1 MTGRTRPILALAAGF
16 ALASGTAGAQAEELF
31 LYNWTNYT
39 SPEVI
44 EKFEEETGIRVV
56 IDTYTSNDDLM
67 ARLQA
72 GGAGYDVA
80 VPSDSYVQ
88 RLIEEDLLI
97 PFDATELENFA
108 NVMAPHDAPFY
119 DPERMYSAPYM
130 LGTTGIAYDSA
141 VIDGEE
147 LPHSWDVIFN
157 PREEFQGEIAML
169 DNIDEVAYAA
179 AFYIGA
185 EDVCT
190 EDPDEW
196 QQIQDVLMAQ
206 RDHVKLYNSSGTHD
220 AMIAG
225 EVLMHQMWNGAAHRA
240 FSEKDTIRYLYPE
253 EGVVFW
259 MDNFVIPEGAQNV
272 ENAKKFIN
280 FMMSPEA
287 AGLSSNYSGYMS
299 AIRGADAYLNEELQA
314 SPMVNMPEE
323 YSERLTMPPPCGDR
337 HVELRDRVWTRLMQ

>member
-1 MTGRTRPILALAAGF
+1 MARKSSTVLTLLAGAALAGSS
-16 ALASGTAGAQAEELF
+16 ALAQSDELY

-39 SPEVI
+39 APEVV
-44 EKFEEETGIRVV
+44 ERFEEETGIRVV

-80 VPSDSYVQ
+80 LPSDSYVQ
-88 RLIEEDLLI
+88 RLIEEDLLV
-97 PFDATELENFA
+97 PFDATQLENFE

-141 VIDGEE
+141 VVDGEE
-147 LPHSWDVIFN
+147 LPHSWQVIFEA
-157 PREEFQGEIAML
+157 REEFHGEIAML

-179 AFYIGA
+179 AFYVGA
-185 EDVCT
+185 DPCT
-190 EDPDEW
+190 EDPEDW
-196 QQIQDVLMAQ
+196 QRVQDVLLAQ
-206 RDHVKLYNSSGTHD
+206 REHVKRYNSSGTHD
-220 AMIAG
+220 SMIAG
-225 EVLMHQMWNGAAHRA
+225 EVLMHQMWNGSAHRA
-240 FSEKDTIRYLYPE
+240 FREKDTIRFLFPE

-259 MDNFVIPEGAQNV
+259 MDNMVIPRGARNV

-287 AGLSSNYSGYMS
+287 AAMTSNYTGYMS
-299 AIRGADAYLNEELQA
+299 AIRGSGDYLQDDLKT

-323 YSERLTMPPPCGDR
+323 YADRLTMPPPCSQR
-337 HVELRDRVWTRLMQ
+337 SVELRDRVWTRLMQ

>member
-1 MTGRTRPILALAAGF
+1 MARKSSTVLTLLVGAVLAGSTALAQ
-16 ALASGTAGAQAEELF
+16 SDELY

-39 SPEVI
+39 APEVV
-44 EKFEEETGIRVV
+44 ERFEEETGIRVV
-56 IDTYTSNDDLM
+56 LDTYTSNEDLM

-80 VPSDSYVQ
+80 LPSDSYVQ
-88 RLIEEDLLI
+88 RLIEEDLLV
-97 PFDATELENFA
+97 PFDATQLENFE

-141 VIDGEE
+141 VAEGEE

-157 PREEFQGEIAML
+157 PPEPFHGEIAML
-169 DNIDEVAYAA
+169 DNIGEVTTAA
-179 AFYIGA
+179 AFLVGV
-185 EDVCT
+185 DPCT
-190 EDPDEW
+190 ESPEDW
-196 QQIQDVLMAQ
+196 QRIQDVLLEQ
-206 RDHVKLYNSSGTHD
+206 RPHVKRYNSSGTHD
-220 AMIAG
+220 SMIAG

-240 FSEKDTIRYLYPE
+240 FREKESIRYLYPE

-259 MDNFVIPEGAQNV
+259 MDNMVIPRGARNV

-287 AGLSSNYSGYMS
+287 AAMSSNFTGCE
-299 AIRGADAYLNEELQA
+299 APFLVRRQNRGGHEGACGAGGEVVVSVPPEAVRVLQ
-314 SPMVNMPEE
+314 
-323 YSERLTMPPPCGDR
+323 D
-337 HVELRDRVWTRLMQ
+337 